1 MIPYSHILGLQVAT
15 FGLML
20 WLAAVS
26 GAIVM
31 DRAFKR
37 AHIDAD
43 GIGMVAISVLSGMV
57 GAKLWHVLDTPQ
69 EFSHLGWSVL

>member
-1 MIPYSHILGLQVAT
+1 MIPYLHIFGLHVPT

-26 GAIVM
+26 GAIVV

-43 GIGMVAISVLSGMV
+43 AVGMVAAAVV
-57 GAKLWHVLDTPQ
+57 A
-69 EFSHLGWSVL
+69 